1 MANAELQVL
10 NTIEHVASV
19 EWDELCAGRPFVDH
33 RWLRFVERAQPTLQP
48 RYVLLRRAGRLE
60 GAAVCSIDRQFD
72 NPTLQRRVGWL
83 LRHTPCVRCSVPIAS
98 ESGLVIRPGADEA
111 RLLPVLLSRIR
122 RLAVSERALFT
133 AVGHVLPGAPTW
145 AALQAAGFAELSR
158 WRGTSLSIGW
168 SSFDDYLASRPG
180 DDRREIARMRRRA
193 EREHISVVHR
203 RLLAD
208 ELPQVWKL
216 VQNVQQRH
224 AARDVYA
231 ADVLGHAA
239 DVLGEDLHV
248 LEARRSGERV
258 GCAVMLRS
266 GDELLAKWI
275 GLDYERSWNTATYY
289 MLIAESVA
297 RAIELGVRHLRLG
310 ATAYATK
317 QQFGVLT
324 EERVN
329 AVIMPAPLR
338 LLANVARAA

>member
-83 LRHTPCVRCSVPIAS
+83 LRHTPCVRCSVSIAS
-98 ESGLVIRPGADEA
+98 ESGLVIRPAADVA
-111 RLLPVLLSRIR
+111 RVVPALVNGIR

-133 AVGHVLPGAPTW
+133 TAGHLLLATPTW
-145 AALQAAGFAELSR
+145 TALQEAGYTELSR
-158 WRGTSLSIGW
+158 WQNTSLSIGW
-168 SSFDDYLASRPG
+168 SSFEEYLASRPS

-193 EREHISVVHR
+193 EREHIRVEHR

-208 ELPQVWKL
+208 DLPQVWKL

-224 AARDVYA
+224 TARDVYA
-231 ADVLGHAA
+231 PDVLGHAVDA
-239 DVLGEDLHV
+239 LGEDLHV
-248 LEARRSGERV
+248 LEARRSGELV

-275 GLDYERSWNTATYY
+275 GLDYERTWNTATYY

-297 RAIELGVRHLRLG
+297 RAIELGVRRLRLG

-317 QQFGVLT
+317 QQFGVVT

-329 AVIMPAPLR
+329 AVLLPRPLR
-338 LLANVARAA
+338 LLARAA